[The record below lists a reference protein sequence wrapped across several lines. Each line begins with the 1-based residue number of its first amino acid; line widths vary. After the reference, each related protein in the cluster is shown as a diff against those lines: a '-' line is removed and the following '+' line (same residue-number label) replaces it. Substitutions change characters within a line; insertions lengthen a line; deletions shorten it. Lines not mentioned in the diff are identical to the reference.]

1 MIGKCPRSRFKSL
14 NIASIQHARSHTP
27 KKTNFEIAAA
37 EVIGLAETGADG
49 GVPRGAAHGLAHDA
63 AVAQREPISGPSE
76 KKLGSLRWRWWFGF
90 GLGLVEKRTCLLV
103 IGLLIIG
110 H

>member
-1 MIGKCPRSRFKSL
+1 MEGL
-14 NIASIQHARSHTP
+14 
-27 KKTNFEIAAA
+27 TNFEIAAA

-63 AVAQREPISGPSE
+63 GVGQREPISGPAE
-76 KKLGSLRWRWWFGF
+76 EKLGSLRWRWWFGF
-90 GLGLVEKRTCLLV
+90 GLGMGLVEKRTCLLV
-103 IGLLIIG
+103 IRLLIIG